1 MTIMHPAHLALWLG
15 QPAPRYTSYP
25 PATQFRP
32 YPPVA
37 AQANLPPH
45 LAEIAQAD
53 APISLYVHIP
63 FCRSLCLFCGCHQV
77 ITQRAERMT
86 AYLEA
91 LHHEVSLVHKK
102 LGARIA
108 VSHLHFGG
116 GSPSTLKPT
125 QLNALMDALEG
136 AFDILPSAERAMEL
150 DPRTTTPDLVAVLA
164 ARGFNRASL
173 GVQDFNA
180 KVQEVVHR
188 VQPFELVQ
196 GVMESLRRVG
206 ITAPSLDLMYGLP
219 HQTPESLTFTAQQ
232 AVSLKPARVSLFSYA
247 HVPGFKTY
255 QKALEQA
262 GLPSD
267 EDKLLQERAVR
278 EVLREAGYVAIG
290 IDHFALPSDPLAKAA
305 QAGTLGRN
313 FQGYTDDDAS
323 YLLGLGASAIS
334 DVVSEYVQNE
344 PDIEAYQAQIAAG
357 QLPLKRRCNRTA
369 EDHRRGAVIKDLM
382 CNFTAELG
390 EMSDLADA
398 VVRLQPF
405 IETGLVTQ
413 NGSRITVDRTYPMA
427 VRAVAACFDATYN
440 PAKIGS
446 RVA

>member
-1 MTIMHPAHLALWLG
+1 MTSSRALWLG

-25 PATQFRP
+25 PATQF
-32 YPPVA
+32 VA
-37 AQANLPPH
+37 YEASTHHSHLPLH

-91 LHHEVSLVHKK
+91 LHHEIALVHKK
-102 LGARIA
+102 LGARIP

-116 GSPSTLKPT
+116 GSPSTLEPA
-125 QLNALMDALEG
+125 QLNALMDALED
-136 AFDILPSAERAMEL
+136 AFDILPTAERAMEL
-150 DPRTTTPDLVAVLA
+150 DPRTSSAALIATLA

-196 GVMESLRRVG
+196 SVITNLRSAG
-206 ITAPSLDLMYGLP
+206 ITALSLDLMYGLP
-219 HQTPESLTFTAQQ
+219 HQTPESLKLTAQQ
-232 AVSLKPARVSLFSYA
+232 AVSLKPARIALFSYA

-267 EDKLLQERAVR
+267 EEKLLQERTVR
-278 EVLREAGYVAIG
+278 EVLLGAGYVAIG
-290 IDHFALPSDPLAKAA
+290 IDHFALPSDPLAIAA
-305 QAGTLGRN
+305 QNGTLGRN

-323 YLLGLGASAIS
+323 WLLGLGASAIS
-334 DVVSEYVQNE
+334 DAVSEYVQNE
-344 PDIEAYQAQIAAG
+344 PDIESYQLRLAAG
-357 QLPLKRRCNRTA
+357 ELPLRRRCTRSA
-369 EDHRRGAVIKDLM
+369 QDHRRGAIIKDLM

-390 EMSDLADA
+390 DVADLTDA
-398 VVRLQPF
+398 FVRLQPF
-405 IETGLVTQ
+405 IDSGLVKRSD
-413 NGSRITVDRTYPMA
+413 SRITVDRTYPMA
-427 VRAVAACFDATYN
+427 VRAVAACFDTSYN
-440 PAKIGS
+440 PAKIAS
-446 RVA
+446 KVA